1 MQFQHIPDNLRVPLF
16 YAEVDNS
23 RANSATPNLRA
34 LLIGGKIAA
43 GVAPADVPV
52 IVSGADDARTKFG
65 VGSILALM
73 AAAYRRNDAFGEL
86 WALPVSD
93 AGGGAAAAGVLSF
106 TGPATAAGVLSLYI
120 GRQRIAVNIAS
131 GMTAAQAATATV
143 AAIAA
148 TPDLPVTA
156 AVDGVDAFK
165 VNITARNKG
174 ATGNDI
180 VLQLNYR
187 GLAGGEATPAG
198 LACAITAMAG
208 GATNPTLTTALSNL
222 GELDF
227 EFIAMP
233 YADATSLAALKA
245 FLGDAAGRW
254 SWSTQMYGHLLIA
267 YRQDFAGLTTWGLTQ
282 NDPHASALGV
292 YGVPDTTWEVAAA
305 LAAQTAVS
313 VRADPAQP
321 IREVVLQGVLAP
333 KVEDRFSLGERNT
346 LLFDGV
352 STFKVSAA
360 GEVVLEKLITTYQKN
375 SFNAPDDS
383 FLDAETMFTLA
394 AVLRRLKGVV
404 TSKYGRA
411 KLVENGTYIPA
422 GSTAV
427 SPNMVRADIVAEYR
441 AMEGALVQD
450 ADAFADALVVEK
462 DPANPRRLNVL
473 WPGVLIGRLDIF
485 AVLAQFRLAA

>member
-43 GVAPADVPV
+43 GTAPADVPV

-65 VGSILALM
+65 LGSILAMM
-73 AAAYRRNDAFGEL
+73 AGAYRQNDTFGEL
-86 WALPVSD
+86 WALPVAD
-93 AGGGAAAAGVLSF
+93 AGGAVAAAGVLSF

-120 GRQRIAVNIAS
+120 AGQRVPVAVTS

-148 TPDLPVTA
+148 NADLPVTA
-156 AVDGVDAFK
+156 AVDGADNFK
-165 VNITARNKG
+165 VNVTAKNKG
-174 ATGNDI
+174 LTGNDI

-187 GLAGGEATPAG
+187 GLADGESTPAG
-198 LACAITAMAG
+198 LACAITAMAN

-233 YADATSLAALKA
+233 YTDATSLTALKGL
-245 FLGDAAGRW
+245 LGDAAGRW
-254 SWSTQMYGHLLIA
+254 SWATQLYGHLLVA

-292 YGVPDTTWEVAAA
+292 YGVPNTTWEVAAA

-313 VRADPAQP
+313 VRADAAQP
-321 IREVVLQGVLAP
+321 IREVVLQGILP
-333 KVEDRFSLGERNT
+333 PRIEDRFSLGERNT

-360 GEVVLEKLITTYQKN
+360 GDVVLEKLITTYQKN

-383 FLDAETMFTLA
+383 YLDAETLFTLA

-404 TSKYGRA
+404 TSKYGRS
-411 KLVENGTYIPA
+411 KLADNGTYIPA
-422 GSTAV
+422 GSNVIT
-427 SPNMVRADIVAEYR
+427 PNMVRADIVAEYR
-441 AMEGALVQD
+441 AMEGDLVQN
-450 ADAFADALVVEK
+450 ADAFAAALVVEK
-462 DPANPRRLNVL
+462 DAANPRRLNVL
-473 WPGVLIGRLDIF
+473 WPGVLMGRLDIF